1 MKVMDARKKSDAD
14 VILDSLNDGVVTF
27 GLDKKIMY
35 LNRAAEELLGYT
47 LKEAKGMPCATVVH
61 CLACENDCLLEQALS
76 TGRPV
81 SHYETVLK
89 NKKGRIISASFNTA
103 LLKDKK
109 GQVFGGVEIIRDQSQ
124 IEALSEQLRGK
135 YSFEN
140 FIGKNYRMQEIY
152 ALLPKVAMTQS
163 TVLIRG
169 ERGTGKELI
178 AHSIHQNSARRDKP
192 FIKINCEAIAGETL
206 ESELFGHVKGAFAG
220 AHSDQIGC
228 FELADGGTLFLNEIG
243 HINLSTQA
251 KILQVL
257 KNKEFNRIGATRK
270 VRLDVRVLAATCLDL
285 DTAVQRGEFLKELYD
300 QLQMDSIEL
309 PPLRERRDD
318 IPMLIRHFLKQ
329 FNREMEKRVESVAPE
344 AMDVLI
350 NYDYPGNIQEMENL
364 MEHAVV
370 LCRGRTILPSHLPKN
385 VLEVKENFMDH
396 AAHRKDPL
404 KVIEKQLLL
413 KVLSETG
420 WNYKETASC
429 LTVSRTTLWRKIKRF
444 GINRPPSR

>member
-1 MKVMDARKKSDAD
+1 MKVLDARKKSDAD
-14 VILDSLNDGVVTF
+14 VILDSLNDGVVTI
-27 GLDKKIMY
+27 GLDKKIKY

-47 LKEAKGMPCATVVH
+47 LEEANGMPCATVVH
-61 CLACENDCLLEQALS
+61 CTACENDCLLERTLS
-76 TGRPV
+76 TGRHV
-81 SHYETVLK
+81 SHYETVLQ

-109 GQVFGGVEIIRDQSQ
+109 GRIFGGVEIIRDQSQ

-152 ALLPKVAMTQS
+152 ALLPKVAKTQS
-163 TVLIRG
+163 AVLIRG

-178 AHSIHQNSARRDKP
+178 AHSIHQNSTRRDKP
-192 FIKINCEAIAGETL
+192 FIKLDCETIAGETL

-220 AHSDQIGC
+220 ALSDKIGC

-243 HINLSTQA
+243 HLNRSLQA
-251 KILQVL
+251 KLLQVL
-257 KNKEFNRIGATRK
+257 KNEEFNRIGGTRK
-270 VRLDVRVLAATCLDL
+270 VRPDVRILAATCLDL
-285 DTAVQRGEFLKELYD
+285 DTAVQRGEFLGELYD
-300 QLQMDSIEL
+300 RLRTASIEL

-329 FNREMEKRVESVAPE
+329 FNLEMEKKIESVAPE
-344 AMDVLI
+344 AMDVLV

-370 LCRGRTILPSHLPKN
+370 LCRGKTILPSHLPKN
-385 VLEVKENFMDH
+385 VLEVKENFMEY

-404 KVIEKQLLL
+404 RVMERQLLL
-413 KVLSETG
+413 KILSEAG
-420 WNYKETASC
+420 WNYKEAASR
-429 LTVSRTTLWRKIKRF
+429 LKVSRTTLWRKIKNF
-444 GINRPPSR
+444 GIDRPKSK